1 MARNGSSFGYGTPTF
16 TCRTC
21 RRRTRDTGDNGNV
34 ELCPDCYELAGQQ
47 NGLWDNG
54 SIDAWVMRDARAR
67 LASIEKKGGD
77 VAQVKAHFKDLIAAV
92 EAFKSEP

>member
-21 RRRTRDTGDNGNV
+21 SRRTRDTGDNGNV
-34 ELCPDCYELAGQQ
+34 ELCPDCYEISGSQ

-54 SIDAWVMRDARAR
+54 SINDWVARDVTAR
-67 LASIEKKGGD
+67 LASIAAKGGD
-77 VAQVKAHFKDLIAAV
+77 MAQVKRHFADLIAAV
-92 EAFKSEP
+92 EAFKAEP